1 MARPL
6 RPDIE
11 AVWHHVINRGLERLR
26 IFTEERTN
34 LHFLGTLSI
43 LPVCLGLKI
52 HAGRNISIIET
63 LIPDSQIESGRGE
76 WNNYRRGLVTVNGT
90 ANSAQC

>member
-11 AVWHHVINRGLERLR
+11 AVWHHVINRGLEGLR

-34 LHFLGTLSI
+34 LHFLGIPSI
-43 LPVCLGLKI
+43 LPVRLGLKI
-52 HAGRNISIIET
+52 HDWPEYFDHRDAHFR
-63 LIPDSQIESGRGE
+63 
-76 WNNYRRGLVTVNGT
+76 
-90 ANSAQC
+90 